1 MTNFV
6 RCTVVDD
13 IGAVSFIADGDALP
27 ALAAAC
33 AQNPRSLEQ
42 LLEVTDGYYHDLRER
57 VLNGLAVFDELNTSG
72 HYETIHQAFEYC
84 LPHEQPV
91 FRVVDDATREMS
103 KQAVKAGVVLFNLRA
118 KRIVQIQN
126 SYREIRRSGRA
137 RVFDGQSLTN
147 STYSYKLP
155 RDWALVP

>member
-1 MTNFV
+1 MNLV
-6 RCTVVDD
+6 RCTIVDEQ
-13 IGAVSFIADGDALP
+13 GTVSFVADGDALP

-33 AQNPRSLEQ
+33 AQSPLTLEQ
-42 LLEVTDGYYHDLRER
+42 LLAITDGFYHDLRER
-57 VLNGLAVFDELNTSG
+57 VLNGLALFDELNAPG
-72 HYETIHQAFEYC
+72 HYERIHQAFAYC
-84 LPHEQPV
+84 APHEQPV
-91 FRVVDDATREMS
+91 FRVVDDVTREMS

-137 RVFDGQSLTN
+137 RVFDGRGPTDAVF
-147 STYSYKLP
+147 SYRLP